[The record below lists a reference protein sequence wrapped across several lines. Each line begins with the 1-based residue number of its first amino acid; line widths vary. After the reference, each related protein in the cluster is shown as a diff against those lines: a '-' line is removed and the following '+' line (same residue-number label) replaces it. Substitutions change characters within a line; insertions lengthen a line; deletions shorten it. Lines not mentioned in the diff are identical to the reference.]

1 MATGAREAR
10 VGQGLGGQAL
20 APKGIG
26 DGTSTAVYP
35 MAQLAP

>member
-26 DGTSTAVYP
+26 DGTSNVGCR
-35 MAQLAP
+35 LAKLEP